1 MRRRAWALSVTLLAA
16 VASVAPRV
24 HAEGGGD
31 AADAD
36 AEQPEAP
43 KKTKKQLEA
52 EAHYKRAKEL
62 YQLGRYREAIAQLEA
77 ALVLDPKGAELLYNL
92 GLVHEKLGDADE
104 AIDAYHRYLAVL
116 GNDVDPEEKKK
127 IESVIK
133 RLEGAKAELK
143 AREAKRTEH
152 RFTPLSTSL
161 AVGAGVSL
169 VATVIFGAMALSHD
183 KSARDF
189 TVGSSGTIED
199 RNALI
204 DRSKREAVLAD
215 VFGVVGL
222 AAGGAALA
230 LYFTSEFPRG
240 DNPSD
245 AKPPPPVTARV
256 SMRPLPMGGATM
268 QWELV
273 F

>member
-1 MRRRAWALSVTLLAA
+1 MRRCAWALSVTLLAA
-16 VASVAPRV
+16 AVAPP
-24 HAEGGGD
+24 ALADDTEGD
-31 AADAD
+31 AAEAP
-36 AEQPEAP
+36 PEPP
-43 KKTKKQLEA
+43 KKTKAQADA
-52 EAHYKRAKEL
+52 EVHYKRAKEL

-116 GNDVDPEEKKK
+116 GKDVDPEEKKK

-143 AREAKRTEH
+143 AREAKQTEH
-152 RFTPLSTSL
+152 RFTPLSTTL
-161 AVGAGVSL
+161 AVGAGVCL
-169 VATVIFGAMALSHD
+169 VATVVFGVLAMTHD
-183 KSARDF
+183 KNARDF
-189 TVGSSGTIED
+189 TVGSGGTVED

-215 VFGVVGL
+215 VFGVVGI

-230 LYFTSEFPRG
+230 LYFTSEFPRSG
-240 DNPSD
+240 NPSD
-245 AKPPPPVTARV
+245 AKPPPPVTARL
-256 SMRPLPMGGATM
+256 SMKPLATGGATM
-268 QWELV
+268 QWELA

>member
-1 MRRRAWALSVTLLAA
+1 MRRCAWALSVTLLAA
-16 VASVAPRV
+16 AVAPRA
-24 HAEGGGD
+24 HADNKPDGASDE
-31 AADAD
+31 
-36 AEQPEAP
+36 PPSP
-43 KKTKKQLEA
+43 KKTKAQLGA
-52 EAHYKRAKEL
+52 EVHYKRAKEL

-77 ALVLDPKGAELLYNL
+77 ALKLDPKGAELLYNL

-116 GNDVDPEEKKK
+116 GGDVDPEEKKK
-127 IESVIK
+127 IETVLK

-161 AVGAGVSL
+161 AVGAGISL

-183 KSARDF
+183 KGARDF
-189 TVGSSGTIED
+189 TVGSGGSVED

-215 VFGVVGL
+215 VFGVVGI

-230 LYFTSEFPRG
+230 LYFTSEFPQSESPG
-240 DNPSD
+240 D
-245 AKPPPPVTARV
+245 AKPPPPVSARL
-256 SMRPLPMGGATM
+256 SMKPLATGGATVS
-268 QWELV
+268 WELV